1 VARRILVVEDDQAI
15 GRAIVDRLTAEAF
28 EVEWVTDGLEAVARA
43 TAAPPDLVVLDLGL
57 PGIDGLEVC
66 RRLHRDRA
74 VPVIMLTA
82 RDDEAD
88 LLTGL
93 AVGADDYLTKPFSM
107 RVLVA
112 RIQTVLRRTET
123 AGQGLG
129 LAPVIRVN
137 DLTIDQSCR
146 LVTQQGN
153 PVALTPT
160 EFDLLA
166 CLALQPGTVK
176 SREQLLFDVWGYRD
190 SSGARTVDSHV
201 RALRRKLGDG
211 AIRTVHGVG
220 YGLALPT

>member
-1 VARRILVVEDDQAI
+1 
-15 GRAIVDRLTAEAF
+15 
-28 EVEWVTDGLEAVARA
+28 
-43 TAAPPDLVVLDLGL
+43 
-57 PGIDGLEVC
+57 
-66 RRLHRDRA
+66 
-74 VPVIMLTA
+74 
-82 RDDEAD
+82 
-88 LLTGL
+88 
-93 AVGADDYLTKPFSM
+93 M

-112 RIQTVLRRTET
+112 RIQTVLRRSET
-123 AGQGLG
+123 AGRG

-166 CLALQPGTVK
+166 CLALQPGAVK

-190 SSGARTVDSHV
+190 NSGARTVDSHV